1 MSWKHGFSFILMFVL
16 FLVGAQGAAAK
27 EQYVY
32 SVKFVC
38 GYNPTNVGVLHDG
51 KVAGEP
57 PVKFGNYATEIN
69 IAWPE
74 LYIGDVNNVFK
85 HLIVLVEGGKPV
97 GREPRVIEGRTY
109 IDSIILPRFTGT
121 MDDCNRIA
129 ELLWG
134 AVPTPFPLTIG
145 YFVITS
151 VYELDVT
158 AVYTAET
165 CSYWS
170 KSPEKLECLD
180 PNGAPTGVSVSID
193 VERVAGRKLL
203 MPDGTAAL
211 AAPPTAPVQ
220 GGKK

>member
-1 MSWKHGFSFILMFVL
+1 MSRKHSFLFILMLVL

-27 EQYVY
+27 EQYAY

-38 GYNPTNVGVLHDG
+38 GYNPTNLGLLSDG

-57 PVKFGNYATEIN
+57 PVKLGNYATEVN
-69 IAWPE
+69 ITWPE
-74 LYIGDVNNVFK
+74 LYVDDVNNVFK
-85 HLIVLVEGGKPV
+85 HLIVLVENGKPV
-97 GREPRVIEGRTY
+97 GREPRVIDGRTY
-109 IDSIILPRFTGT
+109 IDSIILPKLAGT

-145 YFVITS
+145 YLVITS

-180 PNGAPTGVSVSID
+180 PNGTNVGVSLSID
-193 VERVAGRKLL
+193 VEKVPGRKLIL
-203 MPDGTAAL
+203 PGGAASL
-211 AAPPTAPVQ
+211 SAPAAAPAQ
-220 GGKK
+220 AGK